1 MYGEKEKGENKA
13 PRQVRYVKRA
23 SVTIEASLLMPL
35 ILGSIVFVIYMG
47 FYLHGRCM
55 LQKAEETAILRGGN
69 ERAKEERVAAGELA
83 LKEITEKK
91 LFGPWQV
98 ETDVKAYEGLMT
110 VEIEGKMRYDGG
122 RFSGGSASDGLGYYR
137 FKLYNGF
144 DSGNYIR
151 SVKKRGK
158 GYAASGTD

>member
-55 LQKAEETAILRGGN
+55 LQKAEENGR
-69 ERAKEERVAAGELA
+69 R
-83 LKEITEKK
+83 KK
-91 LFGPWQV
+91 
-98 ETDVKAYEGLMT
+98 
-110 VEIEGKMRYDGG
+110 
-122 RFSGGSASDGLGYYR
+122 GSRRESWL
-137 FKLYNGF
+137 
-144 DSGNYIR
+144 
-151 SVKKRGK
+151 
-158 GYAASGTD
+158 